1 MMQIEVNVNDEV
13 SPALAMLI
21 DALEGETLS
30 DLNAVG
36 GRSANNAAVEYHDQF
51 NQSGGWKGQG
61 YIDGPGRNPG
71 GFGQNVALGW
81 NFQSSDKTGATISNN
96 ADYYA
101 FKVTGGTVVPK
112 RVKALTIPLVPDA
125 MGRRAADY
133 VSLTG
138 HRLFTVPGMSAL
150 FQAEEDGSVTAI
162 YALVK
167 QAVHKPWPKAL
178 PDEDSLS
185 AAFVEGWVGAL
196 GDHLESS

>member
-1 MMQIEVNVNDEV
+1 MEIEVNVKDEV

-51 NQSGGWKGQG
+51 NQAGGWRGAR

-71 GFGQNVALGW
+71 EFGQNVALGW

-101 FKVTGGTVVPK
+101 FKVTGGTIVPK
-112 RVKALTIPLVPDA
+112 RVKSLTIPLVADA

-138 HRLFTVPGMSAL
+138 HRLFTIPGKNAL
-150 FQAEEDGSVTAI
+150 FQAEEGGGVTAI

-167 QAVHKPWPKAL
+167 QAVLKPWPGAL
-178 PDEDSLS
+178 PDEDAISD
-185 AAFVEGWVGAL
+185 AFVDGWVGAL

>member
-1 MMQIEVNVNDEV
+1 MMDIDISVKDEV

-36 GRSANNAAVEYHDQF
+36 GRSANTAAIEYHDQF
-51 NQSGGWKGQG
+51 NQAGGWRGTR

-71 GFGQNVALGW
+71 DFGQNVALGW
-81 NFQSSDKTGATISNN
+81 NFQRSDKSGATISNN

-101 FKVTGGTVVPK
+101 FKVTGGTIVPK
-112 RVKALTIPLVPDA
+112 RVKNLTIPLVADA

-138 HRLFTVPGMSAL
+138 HRLFTIPGKNAL
-150 FQAEEDGSVTAI
+150 FKAEEGGGVTAI

-167 QAVHKPWPKAL
+167 KAVLKPWPNAL
-178 PDEDSLS
+178 PDEGTISD
-185 AAFVEGWVGAL
+185 AFVDGWEDGL
-196 GDHLESS
+196 YDLLEEL